1 MSRIFYS
8 MAGEGRGHAARVGA
22 VVESL
27 RQRHEITL
35 FAPGDAYDLL
45 APAYAGTEVRV
56 FRIPGLRFHYTPT
69 HSLDPLRTIREGA
82 GYLWRFRRLVRRIK
96 RELRE
101 AHADLVITDFEPALP
116 RAAEECGIPCVSL
129 DHQHFLVCN
138 DLVGLPRALRWKARA
153 MGWVVEFFCPKP
165 SSVIVSS
172 FYNPPLLPEHRHV
185 TQVGVLLRPDILA
198 ARPVVGEHV
207 VAYLRRQVDNRVLE
221 ALAGCDRPVHVYGL
235 GQRPALGGVEFRPVS
250 QRGFLDDLASCD
262 SVVCTAGNQLVGE
275 ALYLGKPVLG
285 LPETGN
291 FEQAINAHFL
301 RESGAGTWADPLTL
315 TAADVRAFLARRDE
329 FARHIIPENVVGNRQ
344 VVAELERWLPAETPP
359 DSNAG
364 CIPEDLLDPED
375 EWESPPWETRELV
388 AS

>member
-27 RQRHEITL
+27 RRRHEITL

-56 FRIPGLRFHYTPT
+56 FRIPGLRFHYTAS
-69 HSLDPLRTIREGA
+69 HSLDPVRTIREGA

-101 AHADLVITDFEPALP
+101 AAADLVITDFEPALP
-116 RAAEECGIPCVSL
+116 RAADECGIPCVSL

-138 DLVGLPRALRWKARA
+138 DLAGLPRRLRWKARA
-153 MGWVVEFFCPKP
+153 MGWVVEFFCPNP

-172 FYNPPLLPEHRHV
+172 FYNPPLLPEHRGV
-185 TQVGVLLRPDILA
+185 TQVGVLLRPAILA
-198 ARPVVGEHV
+198 ARPEVGGHV
-207 VAYLRRQVDNRVLE
+207 VAYLRRQVDSRVLE
-221 ALAGCDRPVHVYGL
+221 ALSRCGRPVHVYGL
-235 GQRPALGGVEFRPVS
+235 GERPAHGGLEFRPVS

-301 RESGAGTWADPLTL
+301 RESGAGTWADPLTI
-315 TAADVRAFLARRDE
+315 TDRDVREFLARRAE
-329 FARHIIPENVVGNRQ
+329 FAARIVPENVVGNGK

-359 DSNAG
+359 ARADG
-364 CIPEDLLDPED
+364 CVPEDLLEPED
-375 EWESPPWETRELV
+375 EWETPPWEARELV